1 MWIVLLNFSRS
12 SKLIDHFQMSWN
24 FQQYPKIMW
33 TSYRDLLRR
42 QRYLKSLRI
51 LMAIKRLG
59 QMVFP
64 RHFFKL
70 ARRFSNQILWLY
82 FAIFMLKVIP
92 KKNYN
97 SRSQGLSPYWSCC
110 LGGGGVC
117 YKIIAK
123 FLATPLHS
131 HGRYHFSFISFQL
144 QENSQTCTYY

>member
-1 MWIVLLNFSRS
+1 M
-12 SKLIDHFQMSWN
+12 
-24 FQQYPKIMW
+24 
-33 TSYRDLLRR
+33 
-42 QRYLKSLRI
+42 KSLRI
-51 LMAIKRLG
+51 LMAIKRLA

-64 RHFFKL
+64 WHFFKL
-70 ARRFSNQILWLY
+70 ARRFSNQILWLC

-92 KKNYN
+92 KKKKQTTTVEV
-97 SRSQGLSPYWSCC
+97 RDFHPIGLVF
-110 LGGGGVC
+110 LGGGGGGC